1 MSDAPAAQP
10 LARRQLILFMIAF
23 VLYGLTLYPSFY
35 NFDSAELAI
44 GATELGIVHS
54 PGYALYLLIAHVF
67 TWLPVGDVGYRLN
80 LLSALY
86 TALTV
91 PVLWTALVLLTRK
104 WRASAIAALCFVLC
118 ATVWL
123 NGTVTEV
130 YAAQTLTLAIV
141 FWALMRL
148 RAVRTMGRTLAAG
161 AAFGAAVAMHPSSV
175 LFAPAVALTF
185 VVLRVRWA
193 ACVAAAALALFI
205 FAASL
210 LYFPLRQDA
219 HPRMNFAGQYDDS
232 GQFVPVDLA
241 TVEGLTWL
249 IRGDQFADLFFA
261 EGYLPSQTQLGEA
274 LSSFWNTYQGVGLLV
289 GIVGLVA
296 LTRRRLVFVVWLIA
310 FVPYTYFYMT
320 YGAPDKTMMLNP
332 SYLLMSVPLAYG
344 FNSLF
349 NLNRQVREA
358 DIGRAWHTWWFN
370 HFFASSV
377 PKVLWLLVPA
387 LMAVNSLAQLGIRL
401 HDDVRSEATAIIDA
415 MPQDAVVFGVW
426 GDIVPLEYL
435 HLIDGERTDLTL
447 RNLFFFDSQ
456 EGVIGQIAR
465 LTSDAPTRPIVFL
478 SSLVPTGLDAR
489 QYTIYPLRVAGESVG
504 FVFVPKPA
512 N

>member
-1 MSDAPAAQP
+1 VRQGAADGQP
-10 LARRQLILFMIAF
+10 LARRQLLLFIFAF
-23 VLYGLTLYPSFY
+23 ALYWLTLYPSFY

-67 TWLPVGDVGYRLN
+67 TWLPIGDVGYRLN

-91 PVLWTALVLLTRK
+91 PILWTGLFLLIGK
-104 WRASAIAALCFVLC
+104 GRASALVALCFVLC
-118 ATVWL
+118 VTVWL

-130 YAAQTLTLAIV
+130 YAAQTLTLAIS
-141 FWALMRL
+141 FWAIMRL
-148 RAVRTMGRTLAAG
+148 RPARTIARALAAG
-161 AAFGAAVAMHPSSV
+161 AAFGVAVAMHPSSV
-175 LFAPAVALTF
+175 FFAPAVALAF
-185 VVLRVRWA
+185 VGLRVRWHL
-193 ACVAAAALALFI
+193 CIGAALLALLI
-205 FAASL
+205 FATSL
-210 LYFPLRQDA
+210 FYFPLRQDA
-219 HPRMNFAGQYDDS
+219 QPRMNFAGQYDDS

-261 EGYLPSQTQLGEA
+261 EGYLPSQAQLGET
-274 LSSFWNTYQGVGLLV
+274 LTSFWNTYQGIGLLIGVV
-289 GIVGLVA
+289 GIVVLA
-296 LTRRRLVFVVWLIA
+296 RRRLVFVVWMLA
-310 FVPYTYFYMT
+310 FLPYTYFYTT

-332 SYLLMSVPLAYG
+332 SYLLMSVPLVYG
-344 FNSLF
+344 FAWG
-349 NLNRQVREA
+349 NLNRQLRHVRQVKEA
-358 DIGRAWHTWWFN
+358 DTWRALRFNYSPIG
-370 HFFASSV
+370 
-377 PKVLWLLVPA
+377 KLLWLLVPA
-387 LMAVNSLAQLGIRL
+387 LMAVNSLVQLGIRL
-401 HDDVRSEATAIIDA
+401 GDDVRGEATAIIDA

-435 HLIDGERTDLTL
+435 QLIDGQRVDLTL

-465 LTSDAPTRPIVFL
+465 LTEDAPSRPIVFL

-489 QYTIYPLRVAGESVG
+489 QYTIYPLRVDGESVG
-504 FVFVPKPA
+504 FVFVPR
-512 N
+512 